1 MGKDIK
7 IILDA
12 DVIIH
17 FIKGECLSL
26 LPQILPNYSYVLLKM
41 VFDRELRDLH
51 RTQIMQQITIL
62 KNITMVDWEPKGEA
76 LGEFLKLNKKF
87 GLGESLSMVYCKYN
101 NDVLASSNLKDIIS
115 YCEENKIVYF
125 TTLDFIYQAFHTK
138 IMTEKECDDFI
149 TKVLA
154 KGSKLPV
161 TCIADFHPRITL

>member
-62 KNITMVDWEPKGEA
+62 KNITMVDWAPKGEA
-76 LGEFLKLNKKF
+76 LGESFKRKPCRQGQGFHEKR
-87 GLGESLSMVYCKYN
+87 ES
-101 NDVLASSNLKDIIS
+101 
-115 YCEENKIVYF
+115 
-125 TTLDFIYQAFHTK
+125 
-138 IMTEKECDDFI
+138 
-149 TKVLA
+149 
-154 KGSKLPV
+154 
-161 TCIADFHPRITL
+161 

>member
-1 MGKDIK
+1 MGKITK

-26 LPQILPNYSYVLLKM
+26 LPQILPGYSFVLLKM
-41 VFDRELRDLH
+41 VFDRELREYH
-51 RTQIMQQITIL
+51 RTQISQQIALL
-62 KNITMVDWEPKGEA
+62 KNITMEDWEPKGEA
-76 LGEFLKLNKKF
+76 LREFLILNDKF

-101 NDVLASSNLKDIIS
+101 NDVLASSNLRDIIL

-125 TTLDFIYQAFHTK
+125 TTSDFIYQAYHTK

-149 TKVLA
+149 TKVLD

-161 TCIADFHPRITL
+161 TRITDFHPRVTL

>member
-87 GLGESLSMVYCKYN
+87 GLGYK
-101 NDVLASSNLKDIIS
+101 
-115 YCEENKIVYF
+115 
-125 TTLDFIYQAFHTK
+125 
-138 IMTEKECDDFI
+138 
-149 TKVLA
+149 
-154 KGSKLPV
+154 
-161 TCIADFHPRITL
+161 

>member
-1 MGKDIK
+1 MGKITK

-26 LPQILPNYSYVLLKM
+26 LPQILPGYSFVLLKM
-41 VFDRELRDLH
+41 VFDRELREYH
-51 RTQIMQQITIL
+51 RTQISQQIALL
-62 KNITMVDWEPKGEA
+62 KNITMEDWEPKGEA
-76 LGEFLKLNKKF
+76 LREFLILNDKF

-101 NDVLASSNLKDIIS
+101 NDVLASSNLR
-115 YCEENKIVYF
+115 
-125 TTLDFIYQAFHTK
+125 DFIYQAYHTK

-149 TKVLA
+149 TKVLD

-161 TCIADFHPRITL
+161 TRITDFHPRVTL